1 MIVLA
6 QEATIE
12 HSGGK
17 LTLDNDPI
25 SFAAI
30 ICVTV
35 MVVTFLVYKIKSLKN
50 KER

>member
-30 ICVTV
+30 VCVTV
-35 MVVTFLVYKIKSLKN
+35 MVVTFFVYKIKRLN
-50 KER
+50 KEK

>member
-35 MVVTFLVYKIKSLKN
+35 MVVTFFVYKIKRLS
-50 KER
+50 KEK

>member
-1 MIVLA
+1 MIILA

-17 LTLDNDPI
+17 LTLDNDPV

-30 ICVTV
+30 LCVTA
-35 MVVTFLVYKIKSLKN
+35 MVITFFVYKIKRLN
-50 KER
+50 KEK

>member
-30 ICVTV
+30 VCVTV
-35 MVVTFLVYKIKSLKN
+35 MVVTFFIYKIKRLN
-50 KER
+50 KEK